1 MWVFRDEYMEPYTG
15 AVIALDPQGHRSVRI
30 LATAPVFGIA
40 LQAVQAP
47 ISILGSDFN
56 RHPKPHITVA
66 VLSRTKFD
74 PLQVDPR
81 SARFGPKRAKTND
94 YDVSDLNNDG
104 VADLL
109 LHFDVRRS
117 GLTCNDRSAG
127 ITASTYDGMIVEGS
141 DNIGSLPC
149 RR

>member
-1 MWVFRDEYMEPYTG
+1 
-15 AVIALDPQGHRSVRI
+15 
-30 LATAPVFGIA
+30 
-40 LQAVQAP
+40 
-47 ISILGSDFN
+47 
-56 RHPKPHITVA
+56 VA